1 MFTPR
6 TSQGAAADDPLTV
19 ALNGLI
25 PANETPAERSQRVAL
40 EQEARKVSDEIDERL
55 NRERLDRRN
64 KKIVK
69 ILLLGQSESGKST
82 TLKNIQLCFAPQ
94 SLRQEAY
101 AWRTV
106 IHLNLL
112 RSMQLIMDTLNL
124 ANRENA
130 PHFTD
135 DLRRLLIKLSPL
147 KQAEELLRMRISVP
161 QEEGDPDLVL
171 SESSEFSVRSAS
183 GWKQAFNKMR
193 GVAPAREDIRFDD
206 GPASIMEACAE
217 DMIAMWSNDASKQ
230 ILRQRRIRLEESSG
244 FFLDDI
250 ARIAKAD
257 YMPTDDDILRARLRT
272 VGVQEHKISLES
284 GPEKGQDWYIYDV
297 GGARSQRSAWESFFD
312 DVNAIIFLAPLA
324 SFDQSLAE
332 DKRVN
337 RVEDSLLLWKSIC
350 SSKLLAKVELILF
363 LNKCDILAKKLESG
377 IRLAKFVPSFKD
389 HPNNVETVA
398 KYFRAKFKAIQKE
411 YSPTPRM
418 FYGHLTSVTDA
429 RSTAII
435 VANVHEVIV
444 KANLQS
450 ANVL

>member
-6 TSQGAAADDPLTV
+6 PSQGAAAEDPLTR

-25 PANETPAERSQRVAL
+25 PPNESPAEREQRLAL
-40 EQEARKVSDEIDERL
+40 EANARMISDAIDEKL
-55 NRERLDRRN
+55 KIERQERRN

-82 TLKNIQLCFAPQ
+82 TLKVLQLYYAPQ
-94 SLRQEAY
+94 SLRQEAF

-112 RSMQLIMDTLNL
+112 RSIQLVMDALSQ

-130 PHFTD
+130 PSFTD

-147 KQAEELLRMRISVP
+147 KQAEELLRMRISPP
-161 QEEGDPDLVL
+161 QEEGDSQLVL
-171 SESSEFSVRSAS
+171 PEASEFSVRSAS

-193 GVAPAREDIRFDD
+193 GNSSSKDDIRFDT
-206 GPASIMEACAE
+206 GPASILEACSE
-217 DMIAMWSNDASKQ
+217 DMTALWTSPAARQ
-230 ILRQRRIRLEESSG
+230 ILKQRRIRLEESSG

-250 ARIAKAD
+250 DRIAKKD
-257 YMPTDDDILRARLRT
+257 YEPTDEDILRARLRT
-272 VGVQEHKISLES
+272 VGVQEHKISLEL

-297 GGARSQRSAWESFFD
+297 GGSRSQRSAWESFFD
-312 DVNAIIFLAPLA
+312 DVNAIIFLAPLS

-389 HPNNVETVA
+389 HPNNVETVT

-411 YSPTPRM
+411 YSPSPRM
-418 FYGHLTSVTDA
+418 FYGHLTSVVDA
-429 RSTAII
+429 RSTALI

-444 KANLQS
+444 KANLHS

>member
-312 DVNAIIFLAPLA
+312 D
-324 SFDQSLAE
+324 
-332 DKRVN
+332 
-337 RVEDSLLLWKSIC
+337 
-350 SSKLLAKVELILF
+350 
-363 LNKCDILAKKLESG
+363 
-377 IRLAKFVPSFKD
+377 
-389 HPNNVETVA
+389 
-398 KYFRAKFKAIQKE
+398 
-411 YSPTPRM
+411 
-418 FYGHLTSVTDA
+418 
-429 RSTAII
+429 AII